1 MSKKKEQELVQG
13 LAIIGAQVLDAYDKV
28 KMLRRLQIQIVDKEG
43 RVIER
48 RQYLRIK

>member
-1 MSKKKEQELVQG
+1 MSKKKEQELIWA
-13 LAIIGAQVLDAYDKV
+13 LAIVGAQVLDAYDEV
-28 KMLRRLQIQIVDKEG
+28 KLLRRLQIQVVDKEG